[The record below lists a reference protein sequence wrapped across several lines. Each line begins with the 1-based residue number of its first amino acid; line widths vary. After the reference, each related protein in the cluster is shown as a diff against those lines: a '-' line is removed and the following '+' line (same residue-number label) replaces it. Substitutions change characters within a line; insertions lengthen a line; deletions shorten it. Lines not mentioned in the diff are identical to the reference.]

1 MHFTVRIIALTAAL
15 SALAPAAIAAQVEL
29 NFNEFGTA
37 TQPVAVDVLQGL
49 QFRGAFG
56 YGVSMLGNQDP
67 ENLDFASAGKGGFL
81 LNKQRGQSST
91 DIILTLVQNAAGTTG
106 VSALA
111 ASPAVFFQA
120 ITFNLWTKGTVTGGN
135 ANPNKLIATGVNG
148 DVSRDM
154 TPGGLDIW
162 TTQPL
167 TFNFDPL
174 SQVTSLRFT
183 AGTAAFALDDMVVT
197 LTGATDP
204 GGNVPEPASYGLVG
218 MALLAAGA
226 ATRRKQRG

>member
-1 MHFTVRIIALTAAL
+1 MHFTARIIALTASL

-29 NFNEFGTA
+29 NFNEFST
-37 TQPVAVDVLQGL
+37 TTEPVAVDVLQGL

-56 YGVSMLGNQDP
+56 YGVSMLGIQDP
-67 ENLDFASAGKGGFL
+67 ENLDYASDGKGGFL
-81 LNKQRGQSST
+81 LNKQRGQSAT
-91 DIILTLVQNAAGTTG
+91 DIVLTLVQNAAGTKG
-106 VSALA
+106 VSALT

-120 ITFNLWTKGTVTGGN
+120 ITFNLWTKGTVTSGN
-135 ANPNKLIATGVNG
+135 PNPNKLIATGASG
-148 DVSRDM
+148 PVSRDM

-174 SQVTSLRFT
+174 DQVTSLRFT

-197 LTGATDP
+197 LTGAP
-204 GGNVPEPASYGLVG
+204 GTAPEPASYGLVG
-218 MALLAAGA
+218 VALLAAGA
-226 ATRRKQRG
+226 ASRRKQRA